1 MDAGV
6 TKTQWD
12 RCPPGPQRQVDDGW
26 SGSAF
31 GKRDPRRLVAQ
42 HPAVERPDAI
52 DVGGD
57 AFDAM
62 LGDHRRHAELGNQ
75 PEHDLQ
81 DVLGRL
87 RVELRGRLVEDER
100 IRVHDERSRDGDA
113 LAFAAREGVD
123 TTTPQRVDAD
133 LVDHFLDALAH
144 QRPREPEVL
153 ETKRQLG
160 THIGFVFQHPD
171 AQFVLEDVE
180 AELAFGLENLGL
192 NRSLMRKRV
201 EEVIDQVGINPLRR
215 RRIDSLSG
223 GERQRVAIAAA
234 LAMHP
239 DALVLDEPTSQ
250 LDPQAAED
258 VLQVV
263 LRLVAELGM
272 TTVIAEHRV
281 ERIAPFVDR
290 IWTLDAGVL
299 RDQPPR
305 IALAEGG
312 ARPPVVDLALRAG
325 WTPIPLGLRDARVF
339 AQRLP
344 ADPTPRPSP
353 ARGEGDFR
361 DGADPVVCR
370 VEGLDHR
377 YDAAPAVQGLS
388 LTLRRGQVV
397 ALMGRNGSGKTTLL
411 RLIAG
416 LMRPQRGSITHDGV
430 AAYVPQDADSLLFAP
445 TVDEELRGQS
455 AEVVAPF
462 AAWLHRYPRDL
473 SSGERQ
479 QLAIALMGAR
489 ADLLL
494 LDEPTRGLDPAVK
507 RALSAYLRTRAS
519 GGAAILVA
527 THDVEWAARTA
538 DRVLLMADGEI
549 YADGPPAMVLSDSL
563 VFATQISKLVG
574 RGWLL
579 PEEVPL

>member
-1 MDAGV
+1 MPVITLDAV
-6 TKTQWD
+6 SYHYPEAD
-12 RCPPGPQRQVDDGW
+12 RPALSDITAAVDPGEVILLRGP
-26 SGSAF
+26 SGS
-31 GKRDPRRLVAQ
+31 GKSTLLRCLNGLVP
-42 HPAVERPDAI
+42 HST
-52 DVGGD
+52 GGQ
-57 AFDAM
+57 F
-62 LGDHRRHAELGNQ
+62 
-75 PEHDLQ
+75 
-81 DVLGRL
+81 
-87 RVELRGRLVEDER
+87 RGRVVVCGLDT
-100 IRVHDERSRDGDA
+100 RDH
-113 LAFAAREGVD
+113 
-123 TTTPQRVDAD
+123 P
-133 LVDHFLDALAH
+133 
-144 QRPREPEVL
+144 P
-153 ETKRQLG
+153 RQLA

-192 NRSLMRKRV
+192 SRPLMRKRV

-215 RRIDSLSG
+215 RRIETLSG

-290 IWTLDAGVL
+290 IWTLDTGVL

-305 IALAEGG
+305 VALAEGG

-325 WTPIPLGLRDARVF
+325 WTPIPLGLRDARIH
-339 AQRLP
+339 AERLP
-344 ADPTPRPSP
+344 AVRANP
-353 ARGEGDFR
+353 APA
-361 DGADPVVCR
+361 DGNGPIISR
-370 VEGLDHR
+370 VEGLHHR
-377 YDAAPAVQGLS
+377 YETSPAVQGVS
-388 LTLRRGQVV
+388 LTLRRGVVV

-411 RLIAG
+411 KLIAG
-416 LMRPQRGSITHDGV
+416 AVRPQRGTVTNEGL
-430 AAYVPQDADSLLFAP
+430 AAYVPQDADSLLFAAS
-445 TVDEELRGQS
+445 VDEELRGQS

-489 ADLLL
+489 AELLL
-494 LDEPTRGLDPAVK
+494 LDEPTRGLDPQVK
-507 RALSAYLRTRAS
+507 RALSTYLRSRA
-519 GGAAILVA
+519 GDGVAILVA

-538 DRVLLMADGEI
+538 DRILLMADGEI
-549 YADGPPAMVLSDSL
+549 YADGPPASVLSDSL

-574 RGWLL
+574 GGWLL

>member
-1 MDAGV
+1 MPLITLDGVSYRYPDA
-6 TKTQWD
+6 D
-12 RCPPGPQRQVDDGW
+12 RPALSEITTAVEPGEVILLRGA
-26 SGSAF
+26 SGS
-31 GKRDPRRLVAQ
+31 GKSTLLRCLNGLVP
-42 HPAVERPDAI
+42 HST
-52 DVGGD
+52 GGK
-57 AFDAM
+57 F
-62 LGDHRRHAELGNQ
+62 
-75 PEHDLQ
+75 
-81 DVLGRL
+81 
-87 RVELRGRLVEDER
+87 RGRVLVCGLDT
-100 IRVHDERSRDGDA
+100 
-113 LAFAAREGVD
+113 REH
-123 TTTPQRVDAD
+123 P
-133 LVDHFLDALAH
+133 
-144 QRPREPEVL
+144 P
-153 ETKRQLG
+153 RQLG
-160 THIGFVFQHPD
+160 MHIGFVFQHPE

-192 NRSLMRKRV
+192 RRPLMRKRV

-215 RRIDSLSG
+215 RRIDTLSG

-290 IWTLDAGVL
+290 ILTLDAGVL

-305 IALAEGG
+305 VALAEGG

-325 WTPIPLGLRDARVF
+325 WTPIPLGLRDARIH
-339 AQRLP
+339 AQSLP
-344 ADPTPRPSP
+344 VNPPPRPSP
-353 ARGEGDFR
+353 TRGEGDFR
-361 DGADPVVCR
+361 NGSGPIICR
-370 VEGLDHR
+370 VEGLVHR
-377 YDAAPAVQGLS
+377 YDGVPAVQGLS
-388 LTLRRGQVV
+388 TKLHRGEVV

-416 LMRPQRGSITHDGV
+416 LLRPQRGSILNDGI

-445 TVDEELRGQS
+445 TVEEELRGQS

-462 AAWLHRYPRDL
+462 AAWLQRYPRDL

-494 LDEPTRGLDPAVK
+494 LDEPTRGLDPLVK
-507 RALSAYLRTRAS
+507 RALSAYLRTRA
-519 GGAAILVA
+519 GAGAGILVA

-549 YADGPPAMVLSDSL
+549 YADGPPAAVLSDSL

-574 RGWLL
+574 GGWLL

>member
-1 MDAGV
+1 MPLITLDDV
-6 TKTQWD
+6 TYRYPEAD
-12 RCPPGPQRQVDDGW
+12 RPALSAITTAVEPGEVILLRGA
-26 SGSAF
+26 SGS
-31 GKRDPRRLVAQ
+31 GKSTLLRCLNGLVPHSAGGEFRGRVVVCGLDTRNHPPR
-42 HPAVERPDAI
+42 
-52 DVGGD
+52 
-57 AFDAM
+57 
-62 LGDHRRHAELGNQ
+62 ELGT
-75 PEHDLQ
+75 
-81 DVLGRL
+81 R
-87 RVELRGRLVEDER
+87 
-100 IRVHDERSRDGDA
+100 
-113 LAFAAREGVD
+113 
-123 TTTPQRVDAD
+123 
-133 LVDHFLDALAH
+133 
-144 QRPREPEVL
+144 
-153 ETKRQLG
+153 
-160 THIGFVFQHPD
+160 IGFVFQHPD

-192 NRSLMRKRV
+192 PRPLMRKRV

-290 IWTLDAGVL
+290 IWTLDGGVL

-305 IALAEGG
+305 TALAEGG

-339 AQRLP
+339 AQGLLTEP
-344 ADPTPRPSP
+344 PLQPSP
-353 ARGEGDFR
+353 SRGEGDF
-361 DGADPVVCR
+361 ADDSRATICR
-370 VEGLDHR
+370 VDGLHYR
-377 YDAAPAVQGLS
+377 FDAVHAVQGVS
-388 LTLRRGQVV
+388 MTLQRGQVA

-416 LMRPQRGSITHDGV
+416 LLRPQRGTITHDGV
-430 AAYVPQDADSLLFAP
+430 AAYVPQDADALLFAP

-455 AEVVAPF
+455 ADVVAPF
-462 AAWLHRYPRDL
+462 AAWLDRYPRDL

-494 LDEPTRGLDPAVK
+494 LDEPTRGLDPVVK
-507 RALSAYLRTRAS
+507 RALTAYLRTRAS
-519 GGAAILVA
+519 AGAAILVA

-549 YADGPPAMVLSDSL
+549 YADGAPGTVLSDSL

-574 RGWLL
+574 GGWLL

>member
-1 MDAGV
+1 MPLITLDAVSYRYPEADKPALSDV
-6 TKTQWD
+6 TTTVE
-12 RCPPGPQRQVDDGW
+12 PGEVILLRGA
-26 SGSAF
+26 SGS
-31 GKRDPRRLVAQ
+31 GKSTLLRCLNGLVP
-42 HPAVERPDAI
+42 HNT
-52 DVGGD
+52 GGQ
-57 AFDAM
+57 F
-62 LGDHRRHAELGNQ
+62 
-75 PEHDLQ
+75 
-81 DVLGRL
+81 
-87 RVELRGRLVEDER
+87 RGRVVVCGL
-100 IRVHDERSRDGDA
+100 
-113 LAFAAREGVD
+113 D
-123 TTTPQRVDAD
+123 TR
-133 LVDHFLDALAH
+133 AH
-144 QRPREPEVL
+144 PP
-153 ETKRQLG
+153 RQLG
-160 THIGFVFQHPD
+160 IHIGFVFQHPE

-192 NRSLMRKRV
+192 SRPLMRKRV

-215 RRIDSLSG
+215 RRIDTLSG

-263 LRLVAELGM
+263 LRLVSELGM

-281 ERIAPFVDR
+281 ERIAPYVDR
-290 IWTLDAGVL
+290 IWTLDGGVL
-299 RDQPPR
+299 RDQAPR
-305 IALAEGG
+305 VALAEGG

-325 WTPIPLGLRDARVF
+325 WTPIPLGLRDARVH

-344 ADPTPRPSP
+344 TARSRPHTIPSP
-353 ARGEGDFR
+353 SGGGQGGGVS
-361 DGADPVVCR
+361 GAVICR
-370 VEGLDHR
+370 MEGLDYR
-377 YDAAPAVQGLS
+377 YNTIPAVQGVS
-388 LTLRRGQVV
+388 LNLCRGQVV
-397 ALMGRNGSGKTTLL
+397 ALMGRNGSGKTTFL
-411 RLIAG
+411 RLVAG
-416 LMRPQRGSITHDGV
+416 LMRPQRGTVTHAGI

-494 LDEPTRGLDPAVK
+494 LDEPTRGLDPQVK
-507 RALSAYLRTRAS
+507 QALSAYLRTRA
-519 GGAAILVA
+519 GVGAGILVA

-549 YADGPPAMVLSDSL
+549 YADGPPGSVLSDSL

-574 RGWLL
+574 GGWLL
-579 PEEVPL
+579 PEEVPI

>member
-1 MDAGV
+1 MPLITLDAVSYRYPEADKPALSDV
-6 TKTQWD
+6 TTTVE
-12 RCPPGPQRQVDDGW
+12 PGEVILLRGA
-26 SGSAF
+26 SGS
-31 GKRDPRRLVAQ
+31 GKSTLLRCLNGLVP
-42 HPAVERPDAI
+42 HNT
-52 DVGGD
+52 GGQ
-57 AFDAM
+57 F
-62 LGDHRRHAELGNQ
+62 
-75 PEHDLQ
+75 
-81 DVLGRL
+81 
-87 RVELRGRLVEDER
+87 RGRVVVCGL
-100 IRVHDERSRDGDA
+100 
-113 LAFAAREGVD
+113 D
-123 TTTPQRVDAD
+123 TR
-133 LVDHFLDALAH
+133 AH
-144 QRPREPEVL
+144 PP
-153 ETKRQLG
+153 RQLG
-160 THIGFVFQHPD
+160 IHIGFVFQHPE

-192 NRSLMRKRV
+192 SRPLMRKRV

-215 RRIDSLSG
+215 RRIDTLSG

-290 IWTLDAGVL
+290 IWTLDGGVL
-299 RDQPPR
+299 RDQAPR
-305 IALAEGG
+305 VALAEGG

-325 WTPIPLGLRDARVF
+325 WTPIPLGLRDARVHV
-339 AQRLP
+339 QSLP
-344 ADPTPRPSP
+344 ANPPPRPS
-353 ARGEGDFR
+353 ATLGEGDF
-361 DGADPVVCR
+361 GNGSGPIICR
-370 VEGLDHR
+370 VEGLLHR
-377 YDAAPAVQGLS
+377 YDTVPAVQGVS
-388 LTLRRGQVV
+388 LTLCRGQVV

-411 RLIAG
+411 RLVAG
-416 LMRPQRGSITHDGV
+416 LMRPQRGTVTHAGI

-479 QLAIALMGAR
+479 QLAISLMGAR

-494 LDEPTRGLDPAVK
+494 LDEPTRGLDPQVK
-507 RALSAYLRTRAS
+507 RALSAYLRTRA
-519 GGAAILVA
+519 GAGAGILVA

-549 YADGPPAMVLSDSL
+549 YADGPPGSVLSDSL

-574 RGWLL
+574 GGWLL
-579 PEEVPL
+579 PEEVPI

>member
-1 MDAGV
+1 MPLITLDAVSYRYPEADKPALSDV
-6 TKTQWD
+6 TTTVD
-12 RCPPGPQRQVDDGW
+12 PGEVILLRGA
-26 SGSAF
+26 SGS
-31 GKRDPRRLVAQ
+31 GKSTLLRCLNGLVP
-42 HPAVERPDAI
+42 HNT
-52 DVGGD
+52 GGQ
-57 AFDAM
+57 F
-62 LGDHRRHAELGNQ
+62 
-75 PEHDLQ
+75 
-81 DVLGRL
+81 
-87 RVELRGRLVEDER
+87 RGRVVVCGL
-100 IRVHDERSRDGDA
+100 
-113 LAFAAREGVD
+113 D
-123 TTTPQRVDAD
+123 TR
-133 LVDHFLDALAH
+133 AH
-144 QRPREPEVL
+144 PP
-153 ETKRQLG
+153 RQLG
-160 THIGFVFQHPD
+160 IHIGFVFQHPE

-192 NRSLMRKRV
+192 SRALMRKRV

-215 RRIDSLSG
+215 RRIDTLSG

-234 LAMHP
+234 LVMHP

-281 ERIAPFVDR
+281 ERIAPYVDR
-290 IWTLDAGVL
+290 IWTLDGGVL
-299 RDQPPR
+299 RDQAPR
-305 IALAEGG
+305 VALAEGG

-325 WTPIPLGLRDARVF
+325 WTPIPLGLRDARVH
-339 AQRLP
+339 AQSLP
-344 ADPTPRPSP
+344 ANPPPRPSP
-353 ARGEGDFR
+353 TRGGGDFR
-361 DGADPVVCR
+361 NGSGPIICR
-370 VEGLDHR
+370 VEGLVHR
-377 YDAAPAVQGLS
+377 YDTVPAVQGVS
-388 LTLRRGQVV
+388 LTLCRGQVV

-416 LMRPQRGSITHDGV
+416 LMRPQRGTVTHEGI

-445 TVDEELRGQS
+445 TVGEELRGQS

-494 LDEPTRGLDPAVK
+494 LDEPTRGLDPQVK
-507 RALSAYLRTRAS
+507 RALSAYLRTRAGS
-519 GGAAILVA
+519 GAGILVA

-549 YADGPPAMVLSDSL
+549 YADGPPGSVLSDSL

-574 RGWLL
+574 GGWLL
-579 PEEVPL
+579 PEEVPI

>member
-1 MDAGV
+1 MPLITLDGV
-6 TKTQWD
+6 SYRFPQSD
-12 RCPPGPQRQVDDGW
+12 RRALSDITTAVEPGEVILVRGA
-26 SGSAF
+26 SGS
-31 GKRDPRRLVAQ
+31 GKSTLLRCLNGLVP
-42 HPAVERPDAI
+42 HNT
-52 DVGGD
+52 GGQF
-57 AFDAM
+57 A
-62 LGDHRRHAELGNQ
+62 
-75 PEHDLQ
+75 
-81 DVLGRL
+81 GRVVVCGL
-87 RVELRGRLVEDER
+87 DT
-100 IRVHDERSRDGDA
+100 RVH
-113 LAFAAREGVD
+113 
-123 TTTPQRVDAD
+123 P
-133 LVDHFLDALAH
+133 
-144 QRPREPEVL
+144 P
-153 ETKRQLG
+153 RQLG
-160 THIGFVFQHPD
+160 RHIGFVFQHPD

-192 NRSLMRKRV
+192 SRPLMRKRV

-215 RRIDSLSG
+215 RRINTLSG

-281 ERIAPFVDR
+281 ERIAPYVDR

-305 IALAEGG
+305 SALAEGG

-325 WTPIPLGLRDARVF
+325 WTPIPLGLRDARVH
-339 AQRLP
+339 AQRLRAGP
-344 ADPTPRPSP
+344 PPRPSP
-353 ARGEGDFR
+353 MRGEGDFR
-361 DGADPVVCR
+361 QDSGPVVCR
-370 VEGLDHR
+370 VDGLEHR
-377 YDAAPAVQGLS
+377 YDGVPAVQALS

-416 LMRPQRGSITHDGV
+416 LLQPQRGTVTHGGG
-430 AAYVPQDADSLLFAP
+430 AAYVPQDADALLFAS
-445 TVDEELRGQS
+445 TVDDELRGQPP
-455 AEVVAPF
+455 EVIAPF
-462 AAWLHRYPRDL
+462 RAWLHRYPRDL

-494 LDEPTRGLDPAVK
+494 LDEPTRGLDPSVK
-507 RALSAYLRTRAS
+507 RALSAYLRTRA
-519 GGAAILVA
+519 AAGVSILVA

-538 DRVLLMADGEI
+538 DRVVLMADGEI
-549 YADGPPAMVLSDSL
+549 YADGPPGTVLSDSL

-574 RGWLL
+574 GGWLL